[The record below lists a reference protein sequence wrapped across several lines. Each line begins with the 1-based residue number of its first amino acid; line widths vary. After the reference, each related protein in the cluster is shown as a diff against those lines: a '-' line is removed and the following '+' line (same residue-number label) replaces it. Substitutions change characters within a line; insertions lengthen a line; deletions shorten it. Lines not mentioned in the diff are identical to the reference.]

1 MKIVFLNTWDG
12 KLGKE
17 IGHFITSHFQD
28 TEIFCLQEVYKKMK
42 MLCKGF
48 FQEYKVVS
56 DYKHINDNE
65 SYFQNTYVRRGLNI
79 ISKKTLLKDT
89 QGTGLAV
96 YTQIQS
102 DNKTLHVCNVHGV
115 SQPGDKTDNNYRL
128 QQSLEIIEFFKGI
141 DGLKII
147 GGDFNLEF
155 DTQSVKMFE
164 ESGYKNLI
172 KDFNIPT
179 TRNRLTWEK
188 YLEEGKQYFADYV
201 FVSPDV
207 PIKEFS
213 VPNIEISDHLPMIL
227 DIEL

>member
-1 MKIVFLNTWDG
+1 MKIIFLNTWDG
-12 KLGKE
+12 TVKKE
-17 IGHFITSHFQD
+17 IERFITNHSKD
-28 TEIFCLQEVYKKMK
+28 TEIFCLQEIYEKMK
-42 MLCKGF
+42 VLCKDL
-48 FQEYKVVS
+48 FQEYMVAS

-65 SYFQNTYVRRGLNI
+65 SYFQNTYVRRDLSV
-79 ISKKTLLKDT
+79 ISKKTLLKNT

-96 YTQIQS
+96 YTQIQNG
-102 DNKTLHVCNVHGV
+102 NKTLHVCNVHGV
-115 SQPGDKTDNNYRL
+115 SQPGDKTDNKNRL
-128 QQSLEIIEFFKGI
+128 QQSLEIINFFKEI
-141 DGLKII
+141 KGLKII

-164 ESGYKNLI
+164 ENGYKNLI

-188 YLEEGKQYFADYV
+188 YPEEGKQYFADYV